1 MSSVVNNPLNTADGQ
16 AASGDDAAAVKRE
29 EQAEIRRQKI
39 LADRAAE
46 RQAAKAAGKTAAKPK
61 ALSGPSAAELPAE
74 TPAIMPASEMLDGVV
89 PPVRTPPAL
98 VATPLGPAPA
108 RVAAAVKQ
116 TAGPARWRQRH
127 RYLLLSFAL
136 VVLLPIAMSALY
148 LWGKAV
154 DQYASTVGFS
164 VRREEMNSA
173 MDLLGGLTGLS
184 KSSSSDTDIL
194 YEFLQSQKM
203 VADIQAQLDLRA
215 MWSKPISDP
224 VYRFDPKGSIEDLV
238 DYWSRMVRVSYDSST
253 GLLEVKVLAFAPQDA
268 TAIATA
274 LLAESSEM
282 INDLSAAAREDA
294 IRYAR
299 DELQTAQDR
308 LKSAR
313 ETVTKFRT
321 LHQLVDPSTDVQS
334 QAGLVGSLQNQLAE
348 AQIEVDLLTDST
360 QDSDPRMMQAK
371 RKVQV
376 IEARIAAERQKVG
389 ASSDGA
395 GSEAYAK
402 LVGDYERI
410 AVDREFGERSYLA
423 ALAAYD
429 AAEADARRK
438 SRYLAA
444 HIMPTTAEVSR
455 YPQRGVVLAMIALF
469 LSLAWAIGALV
480 VYSLKDRR

>member
-1 MSSVVNNPLNTADGQ
+1 VSSVVNDQPDSADAASASTADN
-16 AASGDDAAAVKRE
+16 AARTRRE
-29 EQAEIRRQKI
+29 LAEMRRQQI
-39 LADRAAE
+39 LAE
-46 RQAAKAAGKTAAKPK
+46 RSQERLAAKADAAPPIASTRSPMVVKP
-61 ALSGPSAAELPAE
+61 
-74 TPAIMPASEMLDGVV
+74 
-89 PPVRTPPAL
+89 
-98 VATPLGPAPA
+98 
-108 RVAAAVKQ
+108 
-116 TAGPARWRQRH
+116 TAGPARWRLRH
-127 RYLLLSFAL
+127 RYLLFSFVF
-136 VVLLPIAMSALY
+136 VVFFPVVMSALY
-148 LWGKAV
+148 LWGKAA
-154 DQYASTVGFS
+154 DQYVSTVGFS
-164 VRREEMNSA
+164 VRREEVSSA

-194 YEFLQSQKM
+194 YEFLRSQKL
-203 VADIQAQLDLRA
+203 VADIQAKLDLRA
-215 MWSKPISDP
+215 IWSKPEADSI
-224 VYRFDPKGSIEDLV
+224 YRFDPAGSIEDLV
-238 DYWSRMVRVSYDSST
+238 DYWSKMVRVSYDSST
-253 GLLEVKVLAFAPQDA
+253 GLIEVKVLAFAPQDA
-268 TAIATA
+268 TMIASA
-274 LLAESSEM
+274 LLTESSEM
-282 INDLSAAAREDA
+282 INDLSAVAREDA

-299 DELQTAQDR
+299 DELQTAQTR

-321 LHQLVDPSTDVQS
+321 LHQLVDPSTDVLS

-348 AQIEVDLLTDST
+348 AQIEVDLLSDSA

-389 ASSDGA
+389 ANPDDP
-395 GSEAYAK
+395 GSEAYAN

-455 YPQRGVVLAMIALF
+455 YPQRGVVLAMISMFLF
-469 LSLAWAIGALV
+469 LGWAVAALV